1 MNEKK
6 LQQLFAAAR
15 RAKAPEPTADFA
27 TDVLRLARQTPRDR
41 HEPAHG
47 VLEQLNSWF
56 PRVALGAAA
65 VIVVCVALEL
75 GYTAAGS
82 TTPDDDGTADS
93 SQTFYSVEDL

>member
-15 RAKAPEPTADFA
+15 RSKVPEPPAEFA
-27 TDVLRLARQTPRDR
+27 ADVLRMARQTPRDR
-41 HEPAHG
+41 QEPARG

-56 PRVALGAAA
+56 PRVALAAA
-65 VIVVCVALEL
+65 GVIVLCVALEL

-82 TTPDDDGTADS
+82 ASGDDATADS
-93 SQTFYSVEDL
+93 SQAFYSVEDL